1 MSASLLSKFTLN
13 YQSLIEWTS
22 VVNCIAQ
29 YAVFERTKEQL
40 QHHFLSIIEADR
52 SFVITDFYL
61 QNFQSISPEIYRCFK
76 WISPKG
82 ELWDRVQLIKKNAIL
97 NTTELNYIANSI
109 DGFLQL
115 QQTVPTT
122 LFFENSSIDKNFC
135 QVFLK
140 KVRLLVEP
148 NGNIH
153 FEKHPLLRAIQEKI
167 NQISTDLRNRISQ
180 IAKSESFSK
189 NLAFDQFDIIND
201 RFVLAIRSD
210 SYNSQLGQI
219 ISKSAS
225 GLTLF
230 VEPLEIKALS
240 TLRLELLI
248 ERDEVLNR
256 ILIELSSDCFQSY
269 NTIEQIFRYIAD
281 IDLYLAKASFAFNY
295 HCTRPVFNSE
305 KNIEILN
312 FFHPLIKDPI
322 KNDLSLTKDHKGIII
337 SGPNTGGKTV
347 SLKSV
352 CLVFLLSRMGVFV
365 PASKAELPF
374 PEDVFYFS
382 HDQQSLNEG
391 LSSFSS
397 ETIQY
402 LNLINE
408 IKDGAFVFI
417 DEIFNSTS
425 SEEASALA
433 IGLFDELTQRADCK
447 IFVSSHHQMLKTLM
461 HQRLDFLSASVG
473 FDFNKNVPTYK
484 LAYGSP
490 GASLA
495 LSIFKNLSQKMGHDF
510 SIYDHAAKVLDN
522 KQLEYE
528 ALLES
533 VSKKTHELD
542 KLIRQNKSLKQD
554 LDNQKNASEGLLFL
568 ERQKVLDNYK
578 DELKKKVKELE
589 LFIEEIKQ
597 TPEPSV
603 KKIERRVEAHKLEL
617 IPTPSAPFVVGDE
630 DDTSPIRDIT
640 IGDHYYCSLTKSDVL
655 VLNLN
660 AKKRQAQIKKG
671 ALSMWVPISALAS
684 ASSNK
689 TRNQQVTVNI
699 DRSPSQSVSYDC
711 RGFRLEEFQ
720 TMVYKAL
727 EEVLCGDIPF
737 VTIIHGHGDGILK
750 SWIRGHL
757 KNQDDFNWDTTDG
770 NDGETIIKL
779 K

>member
-1 MSASLLSKFTLN
+1 M
-13 YQSLIEWTS
+13 IEWTS

-40 QHHFLSIIEADR
+40 QHHFLSIIEANK
-52 SFVITDFYL
+52 SFVITEFYL
-61 QNFQSISPEIYRCFK
+61 EKFQSISPEIHRCFK

-82 ELWDRVQLIKKNAIL
+82 ELWDRVQLIQKNAL
-97 NTTELNYIANSI
+97 LSTTELNYIANSI

-115 QQTVPTT
+115 QEVVPTT
-122 LFFENSSIDKNFC
+122 LFLDSISIDKSFC
-135 QVFLK
+135 HSFLK
-140 KVRLLVEP
+140 KARLLVEP

-153 FEKHPLLRAIQEKI
+153 FEKHPLLRALQEKI
-167 NQISTDLRNRISQ
+167 NNVSTELRNKISQ
-180 IAKSESFSK
+180 LAKSDLFSK
-189 NLAFDQFDIIND
+189 SLAFDQFDIIND

-230 VEPLEIKALS
+230 VEPIEIKALS
-240 TLRLELLI
+240 TLRLEYLI
-248 ERDEVLNR
+248 ERDAVLNR
-256 ILIELSSDCFQSY
+256 ILTELSNDCFQSSSS
-269 NTIEQIFRYIAD
+269 ILQILDYLRD
-281 IDLYLAKASFAFNY
+281 VDLYLAKSSFAHHY
-295 HCTRPVFNSE
+295 HCSRPVFSPQ
-305 KNIEILN
+305 KTIDIQN
-312 FFHPLIKDPI
+312 FFHPLLSEPV
-322 KNDLSLTKDHKGIII
+322 KNDISLSSEHSGIII

-347 SLKSV
+347 SLKSI

-365 PASKAELPF
+365 PASKAQIPY

-382 HDQQSLNEG
+382 HDQQNLNEG

-408 IKDGAFVFI
+408 IKDGSFVFI

-433 IGLFDELTQRADCK
+433 IALFDELNQRADCK

-461 HQRLDFLSASVG
+461 HQRNDFLSASVG
-473 FDFNKNVPTYK
+473 FDFTKNLPTYK

-495 LSIFKNLSQKMGHDF
+495 LSIFRNLSLKLGHDF
-510 SIYDHAAKVLDN
+510 SVYEQATKVLDN

-568 ERQKVLDNYK
+568 ERQKVLDHYK
-578 DELKKKVKELE
+578 EELKLKVKELE
-589 LFIEEIKQ
+589 AFIEEIKQ
-597 TPEPSV
+597 APEPSI
-603 KKIERRVEAHKLEL
+603 KKIERRVESHKLEL
-617 IPTPSAPFVVGDE
+617 IPTPSAPFIVTDE
-630 DDTSPIRDIT
+630 DNDSPSQNIT

-671 ALSMWVPISALAS
+671 ALSMWVPISALVPATN
-684 ASSNK
+684 NK
-689 TRNQQVTVNI
+689 SKGNQVTVHI

-720 TMVYKAL
+720 TVVYKAL
-727 EEVLCGDIPF
+727 EEVLCGDVPF

-757 KNQDDFNWDTTDG
+757 KGQGDFNWETTDG